1 MPFEQIARVL
11 DVRAVCQFARK
22 NQMEGA
28 EFNAEQAIIVMENIA
43 IIVLVLR
50 KERQRVRAAMEKG
63 IATNV
68 LLAMDWTQVIIN
80 AMNAQAHHLEQMES
94 HAKK

>member
-22 NQMEGA
+22 NQMESA
-28 EFNAEQAIIVMENIA
+28 EFNVEQVIIVMENIA
-43 IIVLVLR
+43 IIVLTLR
-50 KERQRVRAAMEKG
+50 KERHCAKAAMEKD

-68 LLAMDWTQVIIN
+68 LLAMD
-80 AMNAQAHHLEQMES
+80 
-94 HAKK
+94 